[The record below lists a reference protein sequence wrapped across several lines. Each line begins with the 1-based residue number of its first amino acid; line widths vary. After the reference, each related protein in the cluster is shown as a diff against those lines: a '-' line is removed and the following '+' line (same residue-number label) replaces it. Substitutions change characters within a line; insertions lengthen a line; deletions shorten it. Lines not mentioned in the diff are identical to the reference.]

1 MYGITVSRVTSRS
14 LEQFGWFACVC
25 TKFLSY
31 QTRVRSCAMIWI
43 RISDLRSL
51 GSWPIKWTDES
62 TLEQDLSVQ
71 LMYHDPSDLQSL
83 AWSGSSQRN
92 APYMSTLYRIS
103 FNGEMKSCTVVRFSM
118 NDNSTELSQVVQKY
132 QTLHHYINHCTGAF
146 IRNIYFRLSV

>member
-1 MYGITVSRVTSRS
+1 MCGITVSRVTSRS
-14 LEQFGWFACVC
+14 LERFGWFACVC

-31 QTRVRSCAMIWI
+31 KTRVRSFAMIWI

-62 TLEQDLSVQ
+62 TLEQDSSVL
-71 LMYHDPSDLQSL
+71 LMYYDPSDLQSL
-83 AWSGSSQRN
+83 AWSGSNQMN
-92 APYMSTLYRIS
+92 VPYMSTLYRIS
-103 FNGEMKSCTVVRFSM
+103 FNAEMKSCTVVRFSM

-132 QTLHHYINHCTGAF
+132 QTFHHCYNHCTGAF

>member
-1 MYGITVSRVTSRS
+1 MCGITVSRVTSRS

-31 QTRVRSCAMIWI
+31 KTRVRSFAMIWI

-62 TLEQDLSVQ
+62 TLEQDSSVL

-83 AWSGSSQRN
+83 SWSGSNHMN

-103 FNGEMKSCTVVRFSM
+103 FNAEMKSCTVVRFSM

-132 QTLHHYINHCTGAF
+132 QTLHHCINHCTGAF